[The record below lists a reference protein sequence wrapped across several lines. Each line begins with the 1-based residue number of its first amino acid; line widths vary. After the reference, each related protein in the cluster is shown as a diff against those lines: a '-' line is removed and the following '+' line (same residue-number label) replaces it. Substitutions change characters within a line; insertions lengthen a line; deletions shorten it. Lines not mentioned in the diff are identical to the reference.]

1 MNVFKEYLQKP
12 IIYLSISLLVVF
24 SLYAWIKGQ
33 SGGDLFFLFLNIVFQ
48 LIFNVFIFVKNP
60 IKENWK
66 WLLLFFL
73 IHLFIVFSIVFT
85 LAPFEW

>member
-1 MNVFKEYLQKP
+1 MKNFPFKKCL
-12 IIYLSISLLVVF
+12 IYLLLSF
-24 SLYAWIKGQ
+24 FLLTITYFWQKGN
-33 SGGDLFFLFLNIVFQ
+33 SGGDLAFIFSNIIFQ

-73 IHLFIVFSIVFT
+73 LNLFIVFSIVFT